1 MEILILNNVN
11 KRNNEPKNNGKYCKE
26 GLKIKNEPVRTE
38 IGHTIARRKVPTKG
52 PYWLNVGILSNSLNI
67 ISLLICSSKVIYE
80 KPIT

>member
-52 PYWLNVGILSNSLNI
+52 PY
-67 ISLLICSSKVIYE
+67 
-80 KPIT
+80 